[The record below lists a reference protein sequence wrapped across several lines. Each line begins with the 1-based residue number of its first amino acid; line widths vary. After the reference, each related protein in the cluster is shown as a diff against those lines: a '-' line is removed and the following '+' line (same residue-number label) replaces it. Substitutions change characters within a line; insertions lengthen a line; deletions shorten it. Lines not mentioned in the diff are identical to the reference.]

1 MPYTVSSQK
10 RTHADNTNLMVQIN
24 GVVNEYIEI
33 EQQVD
38 GLTSSCQ
45 VDIGKID
52 FDRERQNRA
61 RLLWMSAV

>member
-52 FDRERQNRA
+52 FD
-61 RLLWMSAV
+61 LLYGHHTLLYGHST